1 MTHFESQREKKC
13 IYFHE
18 MNQFIKGWLPNRKAA
33 EIAVQAL
40 VLEVNSALR
49 LVFNSIY
56 GGFSLT
62 DLDNHKSIISSNS

>member
-1 MTHFESQREKKC
+1 
-13 IYFHE
+13 

-33 EIAVQAL
+33 EVAVQAL